1 MNEVRAHGGEITD
14 IAIRSDPDSGAF
26 LIASSGRDR
35 MIQLFQKR
43 DESIELIQTM
53 DDHVGAVGQL
63 LFSQDGEKLLSCS
76 SDRTILIRNRVT
88 REEDGTTAVAYLISK
103 TVTLKSSP
111 VSMTFSPDD
120 SNILVV
126 STMDRCIQIVDLSS
140 GRAVHAFRAV
150 DSESPDAVVMGALTV
165 ATEIPG
171 QSPRVLV
178 GVSSTDKSIRV
189 YDMDRDLLL
198 TGEFGHA
205 EGVSDVLLLDNPQD
219 TPDDP
224 VTRTLISVGID
235 GVVMIWSLT
244 VQPHQS
250 QDPVQSSSSRDDDDT
265 SAKTASKPPIRR
277 ILSKSELAGF
287 QKQDPSAVTPTPVR
301 ESSSP
306 LVRKMS
312 KLSLKSSSLRNGHAS
327 SSTPSPPN
335 SSRRS
340 PTYATPRERQRRSP
354 STSPKST
361 PTPTP
366 TPAPSSTSISTPTK
380 KMVSRTSSTRRTS
393 LEFRS
398 RTRHSHSHQNDSGS
412 LSTSTEQV
420 CRTLRAYR
428 KKLHGS
434 SEHLRSQRE
443 LERELSLTLRSLGSH
458 NKNFGD
464 GQLET
469 ETDSS
474 GRENEQMFLSSMSSG
489 RTLRIPHL
497 PSTPE
502 PGQKSSREGCACR
515 SRSIDDGE
523 G

>member
-120 SNILVV
+120 SNTLVV

-265 SAKTASKPPIRR
+265 PAKTASKPPIRR

-515 SRSIDDGE
+515 SRSIDNEE